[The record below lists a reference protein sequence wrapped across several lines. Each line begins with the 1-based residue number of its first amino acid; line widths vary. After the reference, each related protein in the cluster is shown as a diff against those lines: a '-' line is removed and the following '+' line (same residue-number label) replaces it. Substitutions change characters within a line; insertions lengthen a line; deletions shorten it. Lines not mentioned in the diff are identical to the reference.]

1 MCWNWSRCLWRIR
14 IFKLKK
20 EKQDYIVVMEATQ
33 EKELLRGG
41 QFLVKETKCEDVFT
55 PEDFSEEQTMMK
67 EAVMEFNE
75 REIIAHKTRF
85 EAKDYAL
92 TEEVMRKAGEL
103 GFLGVAVPEA
113 YGGLGMGF
121 VSTCLT
127 CDYISSGT
135 GSFSTAFGAHTG
147 IGTMPITLYGTEAQK
162 QKYVPKLASGEW
174 FGAYCLTE
182 PGAGS
187 DANSGKTTAE
197 LSADGK
203 SYKINGQKMWI
214 SNAGFCSVMIVFARI
229 ENDKNITGFIVE
241 YDGDNPNGITLGEEE
256 HKLGIRASSTRQV
269 FFNDTEVPVEN
280 MLAGR
285 GEGFKIAMNALNVG
299 RIKLAAACLDSQRRI
314 ITTGVQ
320 YATERK
326 QFKTPIADFGA
337 IKMKLAKM
345 ATDAYAGESATYRAA
360 KNIEDRIALREAA
373 GNTHQEAELK
383 GVEEYAIEC
392 SILKVAVSEDV
403 QNCAD
408 EGIQIFGGMGFSEE
422 TPMEAA
428 WRDARIARIYEGTNE
443 INRMLSV
450 GMLVKKAMK
459 GHVDLLGPATAVQNE
474 LMGIPSFETP
484 DYSEL
489 FSEEKAMIT
498 KLKKVFLMVA
508 GAAVQ
513 KFGPEM
519 EKHQQ
524 LLIAASDILI
534 EIYMAESAILRTEKN
549 AKRTSEKEQSVQI
562 AMSKL
567 YLYNAVN
574 IIEDKGKE
582 SIISFAEGDEQR
594 MMLMGLKRFTKYTNY
609 PDIVDLRNEI
619 AEKVKAENKY
629 CF

>member
-1 MCWNWSRCLWRIR
+1 MADL
-14 IFKLKK
+14 
-20 EKQDYIVVMEATQ
+20 EKDI
-33 EKELLRGG
+33 LRGG
-41 QFLVKETKCEDVFT
+41 QFLVKETNCEAVFT
-55 PEDFSEEQTMMK
+55 PEDFSEEQKMMK
-67 EAVMEFNE
+67 ESVMEFND
-75 REIIAHKTRF
+75 REIIPHKARF
-85 EAKDYAL
+85 EAKDFAL
-92 TEEVMRKAGEL
+92 TESLMRKAGDM
-103 GFLGVAVPEA
+103 GFLSVAVPEA
-113 YGGLGMGF
+113 YGGMGMGF
-121 VSTCLT
+121 VSTALT

-147 IGTMPITLYGTEAQK
+147 IGTMPITLYGTEEQK
-162 QKYVPKLASGEW
+162 LKYVPKLASGEW

-197 LSADGK
+197 LSEDGT

-229 ENDKNITGFIVE
+229 ESDKNITGFIVE
-241 YDGDNPNGITLGEEE
+241 YDGENPNGITLGEEE

-269 FFNDTEVPVEN
+269 FFNDTVVPVEN

-285 GEGFKIAMNALNVG
+285 GEGFKIAMNSLNVG

-314 ITTGVQ
+314 INTAVN
-320 YATERK
+320 YAKERK
-326 QFKTPIADFGA
+326 QFKTAIADFGA
-337 IKMKLAKM
+337 IKVKLAEM
-345 ATDAYAGESATYRAA
+345 ASSAYAGESATYRAA
-360 KNIEDRIALREAA
+360 KNIEDRIAMREAA

-459 GHVDLLGPATAVQNE
+459 GHVDLLGPASKVQEE

-484 DYSEL
+484 DFSEL
-489 FSEEKAMIT
+489 FSEEKEMIK
-498 KLKKVFLMVA
+498 KLKKAFLMVA
-508 GAAVQ
+508 GGAVQ
-513 KFGPEM
+513 KYGPQLED
-519 EKHQQ
+519 HQQ
-524 LLIAASDILI
+524 LLIAAADILI

-549 AKRTSEKEQSVQI
+549 AKRTSEKEQSAQI
-562 AMSKL
+562 AMAKL
-567 YLYNAVN
+567 YLYHAVD
-574 IIEDKGKE
+574 IVEEKGKE

-594 MMLMGLKRFTKYTNY
+594 MMLMGLKRFTKYVNY
-609 PDIVDLRNEI
+609 PDIVDLRIEI
-619 AEKVKAENKY
+619 AEKVKEENSY

>member
-1 MCWNWSRCLWRIR
+1 
-14 IFKLKK
+14 
-20 EKQDYIVVMEATQ
+20 METTN
-33 EKELLRGG
+33 KELLRGG
-41 QFLVKETKCEDVFT
+41 QFLVKETQCEDVFT
-55 PEDFSEEQTMMK
+55 PEDFSEEQNMMK

-75 REIIAHKTRF
+75 REIIPNKARF

-92 TEEVMRKAGEL
+92 TEACMKKAGDL
-103 GFLGVAVPEA
+103 GFLSVAVPEA

-121 VSTCLT
+121 VSTLLT

-147 IGTMPITLYGTEAQK
+147 IGTLPIILYGTEEQK
-162 QKYVPKLASGEW
+162 QKYIPKLATGEW
-174 FGAYCLTE
+174 FGSYCLTE

-187 DANSGKTTAE
+187 DANSGKTTAT
-197 LSADGK
+197 LSQDGK

-214 SNAGFCSVMIVFARI
+214 SNAGFCRLMIVFARI

-241 YDGDNPNGITLGEEE
+241 FDKENPNGIVLGEEE
-256 HKLGIRASSTRQV
+256 HKLGIRSSSTRQV
-269 FFNDTEVPVEN
+269 FFNDTVVPVEN
-280 MLAGR
+280 MLSER
-285 GEGFKIAMNALNVG
+285 GNGFKIAMNALNVG

-314 ITTGVQ
+314 TTTAIQ
-320 YATERK
+320 YANERK
-326 QFKTPIADFGA
+326 QFKTSISDFGA
-337 IKMKLAKM
+337 IKYKLAEM
-345 ATDAYAGESATYRAA
+345 SASAYAGESACYRAA
-360 KNIEDRIALREAA
+360 KNIEDRIALRVAA

-408 EGIQIFGGMGFSEE
+408 EGIQIFGGMGFSED

-443 INRMLSV
+443 INRMLAV

-459 GHVDLLGPATAVQNE
+459 GHVDLLGPATAVANE
-474 LMGIPSFETP
+474 LIGIPSFETP

-489 FSEEKAMIT
+489 FSEEKDMIV

-513 KFGPEM
+513 KFGPDLDN
-519 EKHQQ
+519 HQQ

-534 EIYMAESAILRTEKN
+534 EIYMAESTILRTEKN
-549 AKRTSEKEQSVQI
+549 AKRFGEDAQKVQI
-562 AMSKL
+562 AMAKL
-567 YLYNAVN
+567 YLYNAVSIVEKN
-574 IIEDKGKE
+574 GKE

-594 MMLMGLKRFTKYTNY
+594 MLLMGLKRFVKYTNY
-609 PDIVDLRNEI
+609 PDIVDLRIAI
-619 AEKVKAENKY
+619 AEKVKTENKY